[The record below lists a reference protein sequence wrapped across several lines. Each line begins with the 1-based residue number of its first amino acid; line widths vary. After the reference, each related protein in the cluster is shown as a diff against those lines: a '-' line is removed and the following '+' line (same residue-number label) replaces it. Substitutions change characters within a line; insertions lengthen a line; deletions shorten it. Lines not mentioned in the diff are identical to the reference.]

1 MSEALLSTL
10 PLMLGSALIP
20 IWIILVLLLLRS
32 PNGLARAIAFVAGT
46 TTVRLAQ
53 GVVFGLLFGAS
64 QVGGEK
70 TQESSP
76 VVSTLL
82 LVVGI
87 LLLITALKALCKE
100 PDPDAPPPQWM
111 TLMDSTS
118 PLTVFGLGAGFTLVA
133 VKLWVFTLS
142 AIGIIREANLSWS
155 ESITAFLIYVLG
167 AQSLIL
173 LPLLLYAIVPHQ
185 SATLLQSI
193 TRWLEKYNRPITIAV
208 SLIFGSLFLWKG
220 VAGLIQV

>member
-1 MSEALLSTL
+1 MFEALLSTL

-20 IWIILVLLLLRS
+20 IWIILVLLLLHSRK
-32 PNGLARAIAFVAGT
+32 GLARATAFVAGT

-70 TQESSP
+70 TQETSP

-87 LLLITALKALCKE
+87 LMLITALKGLRKE

-111 TLMDSTS
+111 TLMDSAS
-118 PLTVFGLGAGFTLVA
+118 PLTVFGLGVAFTLVA
-133 VKLWVFTLS
+133 AKLWVFTLS
-142 AIGIIREANLSWS
+142 AIGIIREANLDRS
-155 ESITAFLIYVLG
+155 ESIMVFLIYVMG

-173 LPLLLYAIVPHQ
+173 LPLLLYAIAPRQ

-193 TRWLEKYNRPITIAV
+193 TRWLERYNRPITITV
-208 SLIFGSLFLWKG
+208 SLLFGSIFLWKG
-220 VAGLIQV
+220 IAGLLQV